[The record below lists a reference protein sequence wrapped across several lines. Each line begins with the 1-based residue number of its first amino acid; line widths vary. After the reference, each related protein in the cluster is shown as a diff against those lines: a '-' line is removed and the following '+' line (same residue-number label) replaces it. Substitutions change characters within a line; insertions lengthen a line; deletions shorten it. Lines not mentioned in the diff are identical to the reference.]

1 MIGIAT
7 IDYDEQGHITFDEL
21 PESNLNPPDARV
33 TRTPTLSG
41 GAVIHHSGYSDSDR
55 VFDILA
61 ELNATKT
68 DILKYIYKN
77 FTLITIATP
86 EGAFKGVMS
95 RLEEQGGNVRI
106 EFLVKE

>member
-41 GAVIHHSGYSDSDR
+41 GAVIHP
-55 VFDILA
+55 A
-61 ELNATKT
+61 
-68 DILKYIYKN
+68 
-77 FTLITIATP
+77 TLI
-86 EGAFKGVMS
+86 
-95 RLEEQGGNVRI
+95 QI
-106 EFLVKE
+106 EFLIF